1 MSSATELQIP
11 AGTYNIDK
19 VHSTIEFSVKHM
31 VVATFRGRFADY
43 DATLTV
49 GDDGAPKLVGT
60 VRVNSVEVKDDN
72 LEAHLQSPEF
82 FDAEKHPEL
91 RFESTAFRR
100 DGDEVVVDGQ
110 ITIKGET
117 RPIEA
122 RGTTVG
128 PLEDPMGNTKLGL
141 ALMTVVNRT
150 DFGLNWQAPMP
161 KGGVALGEDVT
172 LNVDLEFFKA

>member
-1 MSSATELQIP
+1 MTSTINETTVP
-11 AGTYNIDK
+11 AGTWNADR
-19 VHSTIEFSVKHM
+19 VHSSLTFEVPYAVNTFSGEVRDFDVTLEDGKLAGAGKIATLSVK
-31 VVATFRGRFADY
+31 D
-43 DATLTV
+43 
-49 GDDGAPKLVGT
+49 
-60 VRVNSVEVKDDN
+60 EN